1 MLTIFDLIADH
12 AREFLQDDTSAL
24 IGILDNDGNIIEG
37 NKSLNNFLP
46 DSSNNHNLFSHLV
59 ETSRTQLE
67 DVLDC
72 ARKNELC
79 YKVFLDFNL
88 EEDEPVSYV
97 ACVKPMEDDHL
108 FFFAEP
114 VSSSKNKITKDYI
127 KTTNQFADITREL
140 QETRQNLVV
149 KEEKYKATLKEL
161 KRIAICDGLTGIYN
175 RRKIM
180 EVLAL
185 EIERALRYGT
195 PLSILMLDLD
205 HFKSINDRFG
215 HQIGDLVL
223 KRVAETMEK
232 ALRKV
237 DIIGRY
243 GGEEFMVILPQT
255 DIEAAKILAERLR
268 SRVEGMDVKV
278 ESIEQLC
285 ITASLGIA
293 VFNHEKDNLDT
304 LVNRADQ
311 ALYWAKDTGRNRSV
325 AL

>member
-1 MLTIFDLIADH
+1 MLNIFDLIADH
-12 AREFLQDDTSAL
+12 AREFLQDDTSTL
-24 IGILDNDGNIIEG
+24 IGILDIDGNIIEG

-46 DSSNNHNLFSHLV
+46 DSSKNHNLFSHLV
-59 ETSRTQLE
+59 EASRIQLD

-79 YKVFLDFNL
+79 YKVFLDFNF
-88 EEDEPVSYV
+88 EGNAPVSYV
-97 ACVKPMEDDHL
+97 ACVKPMEDDQI

-114 VSSSKNKITKDYI
+114 ASAAKNRITKDYI
-127 KTTNQFADITREL
+127 QITNQFADMTREL
-140 QETRQNLVV
+140 QETRQDLIV

-175 RRKIM
+175 RCKIM
-180 EVLAL
+180 EVLGL
-185 EIERALRYGT
+185 EIERAIRYRT
-195 PLSILMLDLD
+195 PLAILMLDLD
-205 HFKSINDRFG
+205 HFKYTNDRFG
-215 HQIGDLVL
+215 HQVGDLVL

-237 DIIGRY
+237 DIVGRY

-255 DIEAAKILAERLR
+255 DIDAAKILAERLR
-268 SRVEGMDVKV
+268 SSIEGMDFEV

-293 VFNHEKDNLDT
+293 VFDHKKDNLDT
-304 LVNRADQ
+304 LVNRADK